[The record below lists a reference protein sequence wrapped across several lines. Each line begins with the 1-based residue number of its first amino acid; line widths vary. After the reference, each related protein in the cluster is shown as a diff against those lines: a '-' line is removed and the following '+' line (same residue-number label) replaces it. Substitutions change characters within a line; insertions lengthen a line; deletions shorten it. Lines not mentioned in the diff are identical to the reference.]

1 MSIGAKDQ
9 IDQMLVR
16 KYSEKRMDNAED
28 SQIMAMSAE
37 QYWKTAKE
45 LAELQRGMVQVCAY
59 LKKKKDEANKK
70 YLINSN
76 KAIS

>member
-16 KYSEKRMDNAED
+16 KYSEKRVDNAED
-28 SQIMAMSAE
+28 SQIMAISAD

-45 LAELQRGMVQVCAY
+45 LAEVQRAMVKVSTY
-59 LKKKKDEANKK
+59 FRNKREETNKK
-70 YLINSN
+70 YLSVPNRT
-76 KAIS
+76 